1 MGLIL
6 TRSPFFVSSEGYGTN
21 VQVGVSIDYLV
32 DGVVTNVSYQLE
44 FGTQKEIDVSPLIA
58 DYYSKEADVLHVEI
72 EVDGSDNLTVLDYL
86 ATDGYGYYEDGYN
99 LDLSTVL
106 ESNSFYAGSNDKVQF
121 YKDGIATIPLLA
133 PSTFEISSP
142 TDARTTVKYLKNG
155 VVVGVYLSLQDYK
168 ERVLSDDGIYEYS
181 SCLADFLDS
190 SPINGAIP
198 VLEYEE
204 IFSNV
209 TQKLDDRIAYFS
221 VDLNG
226 TDVDEIQLTR
236 VASGNVKSLKV
247 ETIQE
252 CKYTPYKLRFRN
264 RYGVLED
271 LWFFKRTNES
281 LQVERKDFNRV
292 TFDSY
297 KAGDLSRHSLKQ
309 YNVNG
314 KESIELNTG
323 WVCESF
329 YENIKQLMLS
339 EEVYIVKNDVLLPL
353 NITDSD
359 FRYKTHVNDKVIN
372 YSINADFAYQKINN
386 IV

>member
-21 VQVGVSIDYLV
+21 VQVGLGIDYLV

-58 DYYSKEADVLHVEI
+58 DYYSKEADILHVEI
-72 EVDGSDNLTVLDYL
+72 EVDGSDNLTVFDYL
-86 ATDGYGYYEDGYN
+86 ATNGYGYYEDGYN
-99 LDLSTVL
+99 LDLSSAL
-106 ESNSFYAGSNDKVQF
+106 ESNGFYAGSNDKVQF

-133 PSTFEISSP
+133 SVN
-142 TDARTTVKYLKNG
+142 DARTTIKYLKNG
-155 VVVGVYLSLQDYK
+155 AAVNVYLSLQDYK
-168 ERVLSDDGIYEYS
+168 ERVLSDGGIYEYS
-181 SCLADFLDS
+181 SCLADFLDN
-190 SPINGAIP
+190 SPISGAIP
-198 VLEYEE
+198 VSEYEE
-204 IFSNV
+204 IFANV
-209 TQKLDDRIAYFS
+209 TQRLNDRIAYFS

-226 TDVDEIQLTR
+226 TDADEIQLTR
-236 VASGNVKSLKV
+236 VGSGSIKSLKV

-252 CKYTPYKLRFRN
+252 CKYTPYKLKFRN

-339 EEVYIVKNDVLLPL
+339 EEVYIIKNDVLLPL

-359 FRYKTHVNDKVIN
+359 FRYKTHINDKVIN
-372 YSINADFAYQKINN
+372 YSINAEFAYQKINN